1 MTAEATVNQIINDQI
16 ATAEEWKQEA
26 QSAADDA
33 FNAASALTTPS
44 APPSI
49 GSVTSELPAEPSVN
63 LGDLFDSESKSKQD
77 EIEAMVNT
85 ELASFLGTYFPC
97 GFIGLGTTIC
107 NYIESSI
114 TNGGT
119 GLPADV
125 EAAIWDRGRNR
136 EQRLTERLS
145 AEVAAVPASLGWPT
159 AQGATL
165 QRQRMAAQDDVNR
178 DSTLSREIMIEQA
191 RLEQRNI
198 HFCVQQGIGLW
209 LGVMRAAQNFVEMKL
224 RTYQLGDQFAEGLRI
239 ATENFYT
246 QSLQFFQANAQLDQI
261 SLRYDASKVE
271 RDLDTS
277 RLAADIIHKQASR
290 KTEAAMAKARMLGD
304 GAASA
309 LSTLN
314 TMTSLINETVQE
326 SA

>member
-1 MTAEATVNQIINDQI
+1 MTAEATVNQIINDQL
-16 ATAEEWKQEA
+16 ATAEAWKQEA

-33 FNAASALTTPS
+33 FNSASALTTPS

-49 GSVTSELPAEPSVN
+49 GSTTAALPDEPSVD
-63 LGDLFDSESKSKQD
+63 LGDLFDSEAKAKQD
-77 EIEAMVNT
+77 EIEAMVGT
-85 ELASFLGTYFPC
+85 ELASFLNTYFPC
-97 GFIGLGTTIC
+97 GFVGLGTTIC

-114 TNGGT
+114 LNGGT
-119 GLPADV
+119 GLPAAV

-136 EQRLTERLS
+136 EHRLSERLS
-145 AEVAAVPASLGWPT
+145 AEVANVPASLGWPT

-165 QRQRMAAQDDVNR
+165 QRQRMAAQDEVNR
-178 DSTLSREIMIEQA
+178 DSTLSREVMIEQA

-209 LGVMRAAQNFVEMKL
+209 LGVMQAAQTFVEMKL
-224 RTYQLGDQFAEGLRI
+224 RTYVMGVQHADALRV
-239 ATENFYT
+239 ATQNFYA
-246 QSLQFFQANAQLDQI
+246 QSLQFFEAQENFDQLT
-261 SLRYDASKVE
+261 LRYDAAKVE

-277 RLAADIIHKQASR
+277 RLSADIIHKQASR